1 MEKTERVSLAKSII
15 KENIGKFITVDVL
28 KKDGTLRHMVCHK
41 SKVLEASCTGG
52 NPEATAKRK
61 ATLAATDKLC
71 VEEMLSDKTFQFRTI
86 NLDTVQRIAAGGHV
100 YDFTGRSDNGQ
111 H

>member
-1 MEKTERVSLAKSII
+1 MTRSERVNLAKSII
-15 KENIGKFITVDVL
+15 KDNVGKFITVDFV

-41 SKVLEASCTGG
+41 SKVLEASCTGA

-71 VEEMLSDKTFQFRTI
+71 VEEMTADKTFQFRTVS
-86 NLDTVQRIAAGGHV
+86 LDTVTHISAGGQV
-100 YDFTGRSDNGQ
+100 YEFSAD
-111 H
+111 

>member
-1 MEKTERVSLAKSII
+1 MTKTERVDLAKSII
-15 KENIGKFITVDVL
+15 KENVGKFIAVDFI
-28 KKDGTLRHMVCHK
+28 KKDGSLRHMVCHK

-71 VEEMLSDKTFQFRTI
+71 VEEMLSDKSFQFRTI
-86 NLDTVQRIAAGGHV
+86 NLDTVKRIAAGGQV
-100 YDFTGRSDNGQ
+100 YEFNEGE
-111 H
+111 